1 MADLKKKEVS
11 RSRMAEFPAGT
22 PLRSGDEFP
31 TEDIICEALENK
43 SFERLNNCLVIASS
57 DEHDMRFINEETL
70 NIYFRDD
77 VWTNRYV
84 RTHIGET
91 LRTVNFSGIRDP
103 ELRLEAKII
112 SASLLWIVGRT
123 AKTQSLIRKCAN
135 IVAGAP
141 AFLFFGGFPP
151 VVFFHAFYF
160 FPFSSGGSL
169 KPRLYRFDS
178 SNRQ

>member
-1 MADLKKKEVS
+1 MN
-11 RSRMAEFPAGT
+11 M
-22 PLRSGDEFP
+22 
-31 TEDIICEALENK
+31 ICVL
-43 SFERLNNCLVIASS
+43 SIR
-57 DEHDMRFINEETL
+57 ETL

-135 IVAGAP
+135 IVAGARIIESMGYRS
-141 AFLFFGGFPP
+141 LFQLRLPVCPECFHCKDEGG
-151 VVFFHAFYF
+151 
-160 FPFSSGGSL
+160 G
-169 KPRLYRFDS
+169 
-178 SNRQ
+178 

>member
-1 MADLKKKEVS
+1 
-11 RSRMAEFPAGT
+11 
-22 PLRSGDEFP
+22 
-31 TEDIICEALENK
+31 
-43 SFERLNNCLVIASS
+43 
-57 DEHDMRFINEETL
+57 MRFINEETL

-135 IVAGAP
+135 IVAE
-141 AFLFFGGFPP
+141 P
-151 VVFFHAFYF
+151 VLLSLWGIAVCFSFVFRL
-160 FPFSSGGSL
+160 SGMLSL
-169 KPRLYRFDS
+169 
-178 SNRQ
+178 